1 MLKKIIIVF
10 TMLAFALQSVP
21 MTASAS
27 CNSSQQIE
35 YLEDGSCI
43 ITTIDE
49 TISSGG
55 DFSLCS
61 KTVTKSK
68 IMKYRDTDGTICWDL
83 IVTGTFTYDGKTSK
97 CTSVSSNSHSY
108 DNRWHLTGRTAT
120 KEGSTAHTSVVAK
133 RYDGD
138 TLKETLNYTLSLTC
152 SPTGTFS

>member
-10 TMLAFALQSVP
+10 TMLSFALQSVP

-27 CNSSQQIE
+27 CSSSQQIK
-35 YLEDGSCI
+35 YLEDGSYMV
-43 ITTIDE
+43 TTIDE
-49 TISSGG
+49 TIFISG

-68 IMKYRDTDGTICWDL
+68 TMEYCDADGTICWDL
-83 IVTGTFTYDGKTSK
+83 IVKGTFTYDGKTSK

-108 DNRWHLTGRTAT
+108 DNHWHLTGRTAT
-120 KEGSTAHTSVVAK
+120 KEGSTAYTSVVAK
-133 RYDGD
+133 RYEGD
-138 TLKETLNYTLSLTC
+138 TLEKTLNPTLSLTC